1 MIAVLGNDGS
11 ELCPIAIVLKMS
23 TVVLKLRTG
32 VSMNN
37 DPIQALFGQ
46 YRRDLLALLL
56 LRPDESFHT
65 RELERLAGIPVG
77 SLTREL
83 KGLVEGGIL
92 VRERLGNQVRYQA
105 NRACPIFEELAGLFR
120 KTAGLTYVVRDAL
133 ASRWKDI
140 NMAFVFGSVA
150 KGTARSESD
159 LDVLVVT
166 DLKLK
171 QVVSLLSPLREKLGR
186 EINPVVMSAEIVAGG
201 LANND
206 RFLMRIKEEPKL
218 FIKGTQHDFEKL
230 G

>member
-1 MIAVLGNDGS
+1 
-11 ELCPIAIVLKMS
+11 
-23 TVVLKLRTG
+23 
-32 VSMNN
+32 
-37 DPIQALFGQ
+37 
-46 YRRDLLALLL
+46 
-56 LRPDESFHT
+56 
-65 RELERLAGIPVG
+65 
-77 SLTREL
+77 
-83 KGLVEGGIL
+83 
-92 VRERLGNQVRYQA
+92 
-105 NRACPIFEELAGLFR
+105 
-120 KTAGLTYVVRDAL
+120 
-133 ASRWKDI
+133 
-140 NMAFVFGSVA
+140 MAFVFGSVA

-206 RFLMRIKEEPKL
+206 RFLTRIKEEPKL